1 MAADTAESTM
11 NLWMLLGVAGGIL
24 FYGRFYVQWIVSE
37 IRKRSVMPTVF
48 WYMSAAGSPM
58 LLLYAF
64 IEHKPLGA
72 LSHCLNI
79 IIYARNINHIWK
91 ERKLATRRAR
101 YLMQIGA
108 ALLAVTA
115 LAALYITWR
124 RQYFIVRG
132 STMEEAALT
141 GLWLTLLLVGQALF
155 AARFLIQWYV
165 TERRRR
171 SVVPN
176 VFWSLSTL
184 AAVLQTVAYVGGGE
198 LLFAIGTAVT
208 LPVYV
213 RNLVLI
219 YRLGPEADL
228 VESG

>member
-124 RQYFIVRG
+124 RQYFIVKE